1 MHIRATA
8 AALAAAAALT
18 LTGCGPAEI
27 TTKPDV
33 APSSG
38 APAAT
43 TAAESSAAP
52 SAPPASQAAT
62 IGNTVTL
69 QGTGDGE
76 QLAVTIKKW
85 VDPAKSADEF
95 TKPEDGKRLVA
106 AQFELANTG
115 TAVYSDSP
123 SNGTQVADDQG
134 QQFQATFGEVTAGPA
149 MISSAKVAPG
159 AKVLGWIVYE
169 VPQESKIATVQFT
182 MNSGFASQT
191 GQWTVK

>member
-1 MHIRATA
+1 MNSRATTA
-8 AALAAAAALT
+8 VFATFTALA

-27 TTKPDV
+27 ATKPDAAAISSAPATSSPSSAGG
-33 APSSG
+33 APS
-38 APAAT
+38 T
-43 TAAESSAAP
+43 
-52 SAPPASQAAT
+52 PPASQAAT
-62 IGNTVTL
+62 IGDTVTL
-69 QGTGDGE
+69 KGNADGE

-85 VDPAKSADEF
+85 VDPAKSANQYS
-95 TKPEDGKRLVA
+95 KPEEGKRWVA
-106 AQFELANTG
+106 AQFELVNTG

-134 QQFQATFGEVTAGPA
+134 QQFQTTFGEVTAGPA
-149 MISSAKVAPG
+149 MTSSAKVAPG

-169 VPQESKIATVQFT
+169 VPQDSKIATIQFT